1 MALGSPCLSP
11 LGVRARSVRLL
22 LRSLV
27 IGQLILLGVGC
38 AGDQRPFVWV
48 QNLPPAVTQRDGDG
62 VIHPRDTIVVVVKD
76 QPSLSGEFVV
86 RDDGGYLQP
95 TLGSIVVQGLAPSQL
110 AEALSIRLRGIVVN
124 PQATV
129 SVARAAPIRV
139 SVVGEVK
146 TPGSYDLTRDR
157 SVTAALAAAG
167 WLTDFAAKD
176 RIFVVRHGD
185 GDLRV
190 RFRAQEITT
199 SEPHS
204 ASFRLRDG
212 DVVVVE

>member
-1 MALGSPCLSP
+1 MSAFFVNSFGARRRWNLG
-11 LGVRARSVRLL
+11 LGFVAVLTAT
-22 LRSLV
+22 V
-27 IGQLILLGVGC
+27 GVGC

-48 QNLPPAVTQRDGDG
+48 QNLPPTVTQRDSDG
-62 VIHPRDTIVVVVKD
+62 AIHPRDTIVVVVKD
-76 QPSLSGEFVV
+76 QQSMSGEFVI

-95 TLGSIVVQGLAPSQL
+95 PLGSVTAAGMSATQL
-110 AEALSIRLRGIVVN
+110 ADDLKRRLTGMIVN
-124 PQATV
+124 PQVVV
-129 SVARAAPIRV
+129 SVARSAPIHV

-157 SVTAALAAAG
+157 GVTAALAAAG
-167 WLTDFAAKD
+167 WLTDFASKD
-176 RIFVVRHGD
+176 RIFVVRHEA

-190 RFRAQEITT
+190 RFRAQEITA

-212 DVVVVE
+212 DVVVAE

>member
-1 MALGSPCLSP
+1 M
-11 LGVRARSVRLL
+11 
-22 LRSLV
+22 
-27 IGQLILLGVGC
+27 
-38 AGDQRPFVWV
+38 
-48 QNLPPAVTQRDGDG
+48 
-62 VIHPRDTIVVVVKD
+62 
-76 QPSLSGEFVV
+76 SGEFVV

-95 TLGSIVVQGLAPSQL
+95 TLGSVVVQGMPPAQL
-110 AEALSIRLRGIVVN
+110 ADALMIRLRGIIVS
-124 PQATV
+124 PQVTV
-129 SVARAAPIRV
+129 SVARSAPIRV

-157 SVTAALAAAG
+157 GVTAALAAAG
-167 WLTDFAAKD
+167 WLTDFATKD

-185 GDLRV
+185 ADLRV
-190 RFRAQEITT
+190 RFRAQEITA